1 MNTYQMANIAVSLR
15 LAGGDYPVRALTYR
29 ELAELSAW
37 IDRNA
42 TSPIGRAI
50 REIAQIRSHGGIVDQ
65 ETEDSIL
72 NRAEEKM
79 LSWPPRPA
87 TDSWFHELNKAN
99 GGMVELVRSIL
110 SRTVP
115 GFDTPR
121 AESLFEA
128 MSVEEFK
135 SLYYMGVFGARPKS
149 EGDVSHPGPREESE
163 PDAIQTFPNTTI
175 GVPLHTGLR
184 SNMG

>member
-1 MNTYQMANIAVSLR
+1 MNTYQMANIAISLR

-50 REIAQIRSHGGIVDQ
+50 REISQIRSNGGIVDQ

-79 LSWPPRPA
+79 LAWPPRPA
-87 TDSWFHELNKAN
+87 TDAWFQELNKAH

-110 SRTVP
+110 LRTVP

-128 MSVEEFK
+128 MSVDEFK

-149 EGDVSHPGPREESE
+149 EGGVPDQDSRAENE
-163 PDAIQTFPNTTI
+163 PDAIQASPNTMI
-175 GVPLHTGLR
+175 GGHLRTGWR
-184 SNMG
+184 SNTG